1 MSSTWLEDE
10 MELTLLDALLDPGHL
25 MVVLATLLTVVLCVL
40 LHYEVSMA
48 LSRRM
53 ERSTRS
59 QRQRFLT
66 LIFGLL
72 LAHIAEIWAFAATM
86 SLLLEISSTG
96 DVIGITAPGFLDFV
110 YLSATNFTTLGYG
123 DMVPTGPIRFVMGT
137 EALTGFV
144 LITWSASLTFL
155 EMQKH
160 WRTNHQD

>member
-1 MSSTWLEDE
+1 
-10 MELTLLDALLDPGHL
+10 MEPFLLDALLSPGHL
-25 MVVLATLLTVVLCVL
+25 LVVTATLLTVALCVL

-72 LAHIAEIWAFAATM
+72 GSHIAEIWAFAAAM
-86 SLLLEISSTG
+86 DLLLSVPGTG
-96 DVIGITAPGFLDFV
+96 EVIGIDAPGFLDFV
-110 YLSATNFTTLGYG
+110 YLSAINFTTLGYG
-123 DMVPTGPIRFVMGT
+123 DMVPGGPIRFVMGT
-137 EALTGFV
+137 EALTGFM

-160 WRTNHQD
+160 WRTHHPD

>member
-1 MSSTWLEDE
+1 
-10 MELTLLDALLDPGHL
+10 MELTLLEVLLAPGRL
-25 MVVLATLLTVVLCVL
+25 LVVMATLLTVALCVL
-40 LHYEVSMA
+40 LHYEVSMT

-72 LAHIAEIWAFAATM
+72 GSHVVEIWAFAAAM
-86 SLLLEISSTG
+86 KLLLVMPGTG
-96 DVIGITAPGFLDFV
+96 EVIGITAPGFLDFV
-110 YLSATNFTTLGYG
+110 YLSAINFTTLGYG
-123 DMVPTGPIRFVMGT
+123 DMVPSGPIRVVMGT
-137 EALTGFV
+137 EALTGFM

-160 WRTNHQD
+160 WRPHHPD

>member
-1 MSSTWLEDE
+1 MLNTMLSV
-10 MELTLLDALLDPGHL
+10 GHL
-25 MVVLATLLTVVLCVL
+25 LVVIATLVTVVLCVL

-53 ERSTRS
+53 EHSTHS

-72 LAHIAEIWAFAATM
+72 GSHIAEIWAFAVTM
-86 SLLLEISSTG
+86 ELLLDLPGSG
-96 DVIGITAPGFLDFV
+96 DVIGITAPGFLDLV
-110 YLSATNFTTLGYG
+110 YLSAINFTTLGYG
-123 DMVPTGPIRFVMGT
+123 DMVPSGPIRFIMGT
-137 EALTGFV
+137 EALTGFM

-160 WRTNHQD
+160 WRTNHSD